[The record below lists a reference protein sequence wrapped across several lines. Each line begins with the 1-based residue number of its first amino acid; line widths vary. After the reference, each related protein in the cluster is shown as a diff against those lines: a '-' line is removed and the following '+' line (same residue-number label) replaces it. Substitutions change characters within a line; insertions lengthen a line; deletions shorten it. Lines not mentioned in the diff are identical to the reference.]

1 MSYIPTVTETGGAHR
16 YMVQVCTLTL
26 YLPSHSS
33 GKAEELRTREM
44 AVKFIAGVL
53 LYRPEIVMLYTY
65 QYPTLHRV

>member
-16 YMVQVCTLTL
+16 YLVQVCTLTL

-44 AVKFIAGVL
+44 AVEFIAGTPRCPT
-53 LYRPEIVMLYTY
+53 RPEIVIL
-65 QYPTLHRV
+65 